1 MVTRNWM
8 TAVVLSTL
16 VPMSAEA
23 QLGIASSDTYK
34 ALECPLP
41 PSMGTWAILDRDGA
55 NRKVEPYLSSLGG
68 GESGAGIIVSPVFSM
83 KCDRIDFTIC
93 GHDGQQGGRNQNF
106 ISNSRYGT

>member
-1 MVTRNWM
+1 
-8 TAVVLSTL
+8 
-16 VPMSAEA
+16 MSAEA